1 MADLAI
7 AEQHF
12 NSRLW
17 LGSSLYPSPTVMLEA
32 FAGARPGVVTLSLRR
47 QTAGELQNNS
57 YWQTL
62 KIWAVNNNVQL
73 LPNTAGCHSAK
84 EAILLAHMAR
94 ELFSTSWIK
103 LEVIGD
109 EQTLQPHPFELVR
122 AAEQLVNDGFNVLPY
137 CTDDLILCREL
148 LAIGCPAVMP
158 WAAPI
163 GTGKGLLNRYQLQTL
178 RQRLPDAV
186 LIIDAGIGKP
196 SQAMEAMELG
206 FDGVL
211 LNTAVARA
219 IDPVAM
225 AQAFKAA
232 VEGGRIAWQAGLMV
246 ERSAAAPS
254 TPSWGLPFGGRSPRE
269 DTL

>member
-1 MADLAI
+1 
-7 AEQHF
+7 
-12 NSRLW
+12 
-17 LGSSLYPSPTVMLEA
+17 
-32 FAGARPGVVTLSLRR
+32 
-47 QTAGELQNNS
+47 
-57 YWQTL
+57 
-62 KIWAVNNNVQL
+62 
-73 LPNTAGCHSAK
+73 
-84 EAILLAHMAR
+84 MAR
-94 ELFSTSWIK
+94 ELFSTPWIK

-122 AAEQLVNDGFNVLPY
+122 AAEQLVKDGFNVLPY

-148 LAIGCPAVMP
+148 LAVGCPAVMP

-163 GTGKGLLNRYQLQTL
+163 GTGKGLLNRYQLHNL

-232 VEGGRIAWQAGLMV
+232 VEGGRTAWQAGLMV

-254 TPSWGLPFGGRSPRE
+254 TPSWGLPFGGQPPRE

>member
-1 MADLAI
+1 MANLVI
-7 AEQHF
+7 AEQLF

-47 QTAGELQNNS
+47 QTAGELHSND
-57 YWQTL
+57 YWQVL
-62 KIWAVNNNVQL
+62 KNWAVNNNVLL

-94 ELFSTSWIK
+94 ELFSTPWIK

-148 LAIGCPAVMP
+148 LPCGYALGSAYRYWKRFVESLSIAKLTSAFAGC
-158 WAAPI
+158 
-163 GTGKGLLNRYQLQTL
+163 
-178 RQRLPDAV
+178 
-186 LIIDAGIGKP
+186 
-196 SQAMEAMELG
+196 G
-206 FDGVL
+206 FDY
-211 LNTAVARA
+211 RC
-219 IDPVAM
+219 
-225 AQAFKAA
+225 
-232 VEGGRIAWQAGLMV
+232 RYW
-246 ERSAAAPS
+246 
-254 TPSWGLPFGGRSPRE
+254 
-269 DTL
+269 